1 VKKKELAASVAG
13 GAVAAGILAAE
24 HYLMKREYLSRTRAY
39 MAGIAGLDIGQLIYW
54 QLNGQRATPVGAA
67 LVQLIGGGTVIATYR
82 RDRSQRAGQ
91 LQEALN
97 RVRELEVQLL
107 AQSGQMAELEQE
119 LAARPVKAS
128 ELGLVH
134 AQLRTALEDLDKSVH
149 VATTALGGI
158 ATIMHRLQS
167 SNAKKYRSK

>member
-1 VKKKELAASVAG
+1 
-13 GAVAAGILAAE
+13 
-24 HYLMKREYLSRTRAY
+24 
-39 MAGIAGLDIGQLIYW
+39 
-54 QLNGQRATPVGAA
+54 
-67 LVQLIGGGTVIATYR
+67 
-82 RDRSQRAGQ
+82 
-91 LQEALN
+91 
-97 RVRELEVQLL
+97 VQLL